1 MSTDALHRVRENMG
15 KLIQVG
21 GGTVGHS
28 SVEDS
33 IATLDLVRW
42 YVLNGAKRKGQ
53 QPIAAALPV
62 DHQMD

>member
-1 MSTDALHRVRENMG
+1 MG

-21 GGTVGHS
+21 GGTIGHS

-53 QPIAAALPV
+53 QPIAAALPT
-62 DHQMD
+62 DRQMDQI